1 MKRYFGSLLLR
12 RIHGGVVLQKGE
24 YQIVASMVAE
34 LPDHLRGPVES
45 QLNECNLAQRDVGG
59 RTLNFY
65 KMGFFA
71 AKPKPLQTVLDGKAE
86 HACLVRVSVC
96 TPGDGEALEA
106 ELNVVA
112 GSAFCVSFSRPIP
125 QAVDGQSLK
134 ITTVVQAWQSSLPS
148 SSGL

>member
-1 MKRYFGSLLLR
+1 M
-12 RIHGGVVLQKGE
+12 LQKGE

-45 QLNECNLAQRDVGG
+45 QFNECNFAQREVGG

-65 KMGFFA
+65 KMGFFT
-71 AKPKPLQTVLDGKAE
+71 AKPKALQTVLDGKAE

-125 QAVDGQSLK
+125 ETVDGQSLK
-134 ITTVVQAWQSSLPS
+134 ITKVTQAWQSSLPS